1 MNCLILAAGFGS
13 RLKEL
18 TKDKPKAMIEIKGEM
33 LLDTQIKAALAI
45 GVENVYIVSGY
56 KFNLIDEHVRKKYD
70 HRVKIIH
77 NFQFANSNSAFSWL
91 LAAPYIFNK
100 PYLHLNCDVLFTKD
114 TLVRMVQEFK
124 KENNSIIACRN
135 DLTLNNAMEQ
145 IIVDDKNILK
155 ACINKFNKKLS
166 GKAFGMCIFTPKENK
181 KHFKILAA
189 EISNGNFQENFFKA
203 IRLNC
208 LNSKYKA
215 IWFDKKNIHEFNDQ
229 DDLLSN
235 NI

>member
-18 TKDKPKAMIEIKGEM
+18 TKDKPKAMIKIKGEI
-33 LLDTQIKAALAI
+33 LLDSQIKAALAI

-56 KFNLIDEHVRKKYD
+56 KSHVIDEHVREIYD

-100 PYLHLNCDVLFTKD
+100 PCLHLNCDVLFTRN
-114 TLVRMVQEFK
+114 TLLRMMREFK
-124 KENNSIIACRN
+124 KDQSSIIACRN
-135 DLTLNNAMEQ
+135 DLVLNNAMEQ

-155 ACINKFNKKLS
+155 ACINKFNNKLS
-166 GKAFGMCIFTPKENK
+166 GKAYGMCIFTPEVNK
-181 KHFKILAA
+181 KHFKILAS
-189 EISNGNFQENFFKA
+189 EISNGNLQENFFKA

-208 LNSKYKA
+208 LHSKYKT
-215 IWFDKKNIHEFNDQ
+215 IWFDKKNIHEFNYQ
-229 DDLLSN
+229 DDFLSN
-235 NI
+235 KI